1 MSEQRERLEALRE
14 SLRMRD
20 LDGFIVPLTDEHG
33 SEYVPAYARRLEWL
47 TGFTGSAG
55 TAVVLT
61 AGPAA
66 LFVDGRYTL
75 QAAEEVP
82 DSLYEHR
89 DIPADDPIGWILTH
103 AQPGARIGFDAK
115 LHPQAWFEKAGRRLA
130 PKGITLVGCRDNPI
144 DILWHDQP
152 PPPAAPARAH
162 PLIFSGE
169 ESADKRHRLGEGLAA
184 KGARMAV
191 VTALD
196 SIAWLFNIRG
206 EDVLHTPVVMAF
218 ALLHADGRADLFL
231 APDKVTEEVT
241 RHLGAEVT
249 LHDYGDFFAHLAA
262 LPADAGPVLAD
273 PATQSVAVFQALA
286 AAGVVIVEGED
297 PCVLPKAC
305 KNPTE
310 IAGTEAAHLR
320 DGAAVTTFLAWLDK
334 AIGAGETIDELTAA
348 ARLEALRRQQD
359 RFIDLSF
366 DSIVGAGPNG
376 AIVHYRVSEET
387 NRTLEPGTLFLID
400 SGGQYLDGT
409 TDITRTVPVGHVPDE
424 ARRHFTLVLK
434 GHIALART
442 RFPQGTAGQ
451 QLDSIARRPLW
462 QEGLDYD
469 HGTGHGVGSYLSVH
483 EGPQRIAKA
492 ASMVPLEPGMILSN
506 EPGYYRAG
514 AYGIRIE
521 NLVLVEPDEDGPEG
535 RRLYR
540 FRTLTRAPIDRR
552 LIVKDMLEEDERRW
566 LNRYHAR
573 VFAELAPLLDED
585 TRSWL
590 KKMTAPL
597 D

>member
-61 AGPAA
+61 EGPAA

-89 DIPADDPIGWILTH
+89 DIPADDPISWLFAH
-103 AQPGARIGFDAK
+103 ARAGARIGFDAK
-115 LHPQAWFEKAGRRLA
+115 LHPRAWFEKASRRLA
-130 PKGITLVGCRDNPI
+130 PKGIALIGCQSNPI
-144 DILWHDQP
+144 DVLWEDQP
-152 PPPAAPARAH
+152 PPPTAPARPH
-162 PLIFSGE
+162 PLSFSGE
-169 ESADKRHRLGEGLAA
+169 ESAEKRRRLGGTIAS
-184 KGARMAV
+184 KGARTAV
-191 VTALD
+191 ITALD

-218 ALLHADGRADLFL
+218 ALLHADGRADLFI
-231 APDKVTEEVT
+231 APEKLTEEVR
-241 RHLGAEVT
+241 RHLGEDVS
-249 LHDYGDFFAHLAA
+249 LRGYGDFFAHLAA
-262 LPADAGPVLAD
+262 LPADAGPVLVD
-273 PATQSVAVFQALA
+273 PATQSVAVFQALET
-286 AAGVVIVEGED
+286 AGLALVEGED

-310 IAGTEAAHLR
+310 IAGAEAAHLR
-320 DGAAVTTFLAWLDK
+320 DGAAVTTFLAWLDG
-334 AIGAGETIDELTAA
+334 AIEAGEEIDELTAA

-359 RFIDLSF
+359 RFVDLSF

-376 AIVHYRVSEET
+376 AIVHYRVSEQT
-387 NRTLEPGTLFLID
+387 NRQLEPGMLFLID

-409 TDITRTVPVGHVPDE
+409 TDITRTVPVGKVPEE

-434 GHIALART
+434 GHIALARS
-442 RFPQGTAGQ
+442 RFPEGTAGQ
-451 QLDSIARRPLW
+451 QLDAIARRPLW

-521 NLVLVEPDEDGPEG
+521 NLVVVEPDEDGPDG

-552 LIVKDMLEEDERRW
+552 LVVKDMLTEDERGW

-573 VFAELAPLLDED
+573 VFTDLAPLLDED
-585 TRSWL
+585 TRGWL
-590 KKMTAPL
+590 RKMTASIG
-597 D
+597 

>member
-1 MSEQRERLEALRE
+1 MSEQRERLAALRE
-14 SLRMRD
+14 SLRMRG

-61 AGPAA
+61 EGPAA

-89 DIPADDPIGWILTH
+89 DVPADDPIAWILAH
-103 AQPGARIGFDAK
+103 AHPGARIGFDAK
-115 LHPQAWFEKAGRRLA
+115 LHPQAWFEKATRRLA
-130 PKGITLVGCRDNPI
+130 PKAITLVGCPDNPI

-152 PPPAAPARAH
+152 PPPAAPARVH

-169 ESADKRHRLGEGLAA
+169 ESADKRHRLGEALGA

-191 VTALD
+191 ITALD

-206 EDVLHTPVVMAF
+206 EDVLHTPVAMAF
-218 ALLHADGRADLFL
+218 ALLHADGRADLFI
-231 APDKVTEEVT
+231 APEKVPEEVKRHLGEEVT
-241 RHLGAEVT
+241 LR
-249 LHDYGDFFAHLAA
+249 DYGDFFAHLAA
-262 LPADAGPVLAD
+262 LSAEAGPVLAD
-273 PATQSVAVFQALA
+273 PATQSVAVFQALG
-286 AAGVVIVEGED
+286 AAGVAIVEGED

-320 DGAAVTTFLAWLDK
+320 DGAAVTTFLAWLDR
-334 AIGAGETIDELTAA
+334 AIDAGESIDELTAA

-376 AIVHYRVSEET
+376 AIVHYRVTEKT
-387 NRTLEPGTLFLID
+387 NRALEPGMLFLID

-409 TDITRTVPVGHVPDE
+409 TDITRTVPIGKVPEE

-451 QLDSIARRPLW
+451 QLDAIARRPLW

-492 ASMVPLEPGMILSN
+492 ASMVPLAPGMILSN

-521 NLVLVEPDEDGPEG
+521 NLVLVEPDEDGPDG

-552 LIVKDMLEEDERRW
+552 LIVKDMLEEDERHW

-573 VFAELAPLLDED
+573 VLEDLSPLLDED

-597 D
+597 G